1 MHDNHTDEPYEVA
14 NAVAAPK
21 GRWSLHLV
29 WLVPI
34 VSALIGG
41 WIAIKAVLEHGPTIT
56 ITFRAAEGLEPGKTK
71 IKYKNV
77 DVGEVRTIAISEDL
91 SHVVVTAD
99 MVSNF
104 SAHLVEDTRFWVVRT
119 RVTGGQVTELGTLF
133 SGSYIG
139 LDVGKSLASK
149 RDFEGLEVPPIITGD
164 IAGRQF
170 VLRGTDQ
177 GSLDT
182 GTPVYF
188 HRVPVGKVLST
199 ELDTDGAAV
208 MTRIFVAAPHDRY
221 VTTNTRFWNASG
233 VDVTVDAAG
242 LKMRTQSL
250 LSILVGGIAFET
262 PPNVPVAPQAA
273 DNTSFVIYPD
283 RDLAMKRPDQGTLR
297 FTVHFTESLRGL
309 AIGAPV
315 ELHGLPVGE
324 VVGIEMDYDEKA
336 GTYRFPVELALYPDQ
351 LARHVQPDDMK
362 MAHAGA
368 PTRQELDALVARG
381 LRAQLTTGSLLT
393 GQLFVALDFFHDATK
408 ASVNWGNVPPEL
420 PTTPSSL
427 ASLQHTLSHFAQK
440 LDKLPVEE
448 LIVDV
453 RRTLGSLQ
461 AMLRSTDALAQQLDK
476 QVAPKAEEALQEL
489 RRTLL
494 AAERLLATDAPLQQ
508 DARDALRQLG
518 RASQSLHE
526 LAEFLERHPESL
538 IRGRTEERP

>member
-1 MHDNHTDEPYEVA
+1 MNDRHTDEPLDVA
-14 NAVAAPK
+14 SAVAAPK

-77 DVGEVRTIAISEDL
+77 DVGEVRQITISEDL

-139 LDVGKSLASK
+139 LDVGKSLESK
-149 RDFEGLEVPPIITGD
+149 RDFEGLEIPPIITGD
-164 IAGRQF
+164 VAGRQF
-170 VLRGTDQ
+170 VLRGTGQ

-199 ELDTDGAAV
+199 ELDTDGTAV
-208 MTRIFVAAPHDRY
+208 VTRIFVAAPHDRY

-233 VDVTVDAAG
+233 LDVTVDSAG
-242 LKMRTQSL
+242 LKMHTQSL
-250 LSILVGGIAFET
+250 ISILVGGIAFET
-262 PPNVPVAPQAA
+262 PPSASIAPQAA
-273 DNTSFVIYPD
+273 DNTSFVMYPD

-297 FTVHFTESLRGL
+297 FTVYFTESLRGL
-309 AIGAPV
+309 ALGAPV

-324 VVGIEMDYDEKA
+324 VVGIEMGYDEKA
-336 GTYRFPVELALYPDQ
+336 RTYRFPVELALYPDQ
-351 LARHVQPDDMK
+351 LARHVQPDDMP
-362 MAHAGA
+362 MAHAEA
-368 PTRQELDALVARG
+368 PTRQEIDALVARG

-393 GQLFVALDFFHDATK
+393 GQLF
-408 ASVNWGNVPPEL
+408 
-420 PTTPSSL
+420 
-427 ASLQHTLSHFAQK
+427 AQK
-440 LDKLPVEE
+440 LERLPVDE
-448 LIVDV
+448 LMADL

-461 AMLRSTDALAQQLDK
+461 AMLQSTDALAQQLDK

-494 AAERLLATDAPLQQ
+494 AAEHLLETDAPLQQ

>member
-1 MHDNHTDEPYEVA
+1 MHDNHTDEPFEVA

-77 DVGEVRTIAISEDL
+77 DVGEVRKIAISEDL

-119 RVTGGQVTELGTLF
+119 RVTGGQVTELSTLF

-208 MTRIFVAAPHDRY
+208 VTRIFVAAPHDRY

-262 PPNVPVAPQAA
+262 PPNVSVAPQAA
-273 DNTSFVIYPD
+273 DNTSFVMYPD

-309 AIGAPV
+309 ALGAPV

-336 GTYRFPVELALYPDQ
+336 GTYRFPVELALYPNQ

-362 MAHAGA
+362 MAQAGA

-408 ASVNWGNVPPEL
+408 ASVNWGKVPPEL

-461 AMLRSTDALAQQLDK
+461 AMLRSADALAQQLDK

>member
-1 MHDNHTDEPYEVA
+1 MHDKQIDEWLNVA
-14 NAVAAPK
+14 SAVAAPK

-34 VSALIGG
+34 ISALISG

-56 ITFRAAEGLEPGKTK
+56 ISFKAAEGLEPGKTK

-77 DVGEVRTIAISEDL
+77 DVGEVRKITISEDL
-91 SHVVVTAD
+91 SHVIVTAD
-99 MVSNF
+99 MVNTF
-104 SAHLVEDTRFWVVRT
+104 AAHLVEDTRFWVVRT

-139 LDVGKSLASK
+139 LDVGKSLETK
-149 RDFEGLEVPPIITGD
+149 RDFEGLEIPPVITGD
-164 IAGRQF
+164 VAGRQF
-170 VLRGTDQ
+170 VLRGAGQ

-188 HRVPVGKVLST
+188 QRVPVGKVLSS
-199 ELDTDGAAV
+199 ELDPDGTAV
-208 MTRIFVAAPHDRY
+208 VTRIFIAAPHDRY

-233 VDVTVDAAG
+233 IDVSVDSAG

-250 LSILVGGIAFET
+250 ISILVGGIAFEAPSNT
-262 PPNVPVAPQAA
+262 SIAPQAA
-273 DNTSFVIYPD
+273 DHSSFVLYPD

-297 FTVHFTESLRGL
+297 FTVYFNESLRGL
-309 AIGAPV
+309 ALGAPV

-324 VVGIEMDYDEKA
+324 VTNIEMDYNEKA

-351 LARHVQPDDMK
+351 LARHVQPDDMP
-362 MAHAGA
+362 MAHAKT
-368 PTRQELDALVARG
+368 PSRQELDALVARG

-393 GQLFVALDFFHDATK
+393 GQLFVTLDFFHDVDK
-408 ASVNWGNVPPEL
+408 ASVNWGRVPPEL
-420 PTTPSSL
+420 PTIPSSL
-427 ASLQHTLSHFAQK
+427 ASLQHNLSHFAQK
-440 LDKLPVEE
+440 LEKLPVDE
-448 LIVDV
+448 LMADL

-461 AMLRSTDALAQQLDK
+461 ATLRSTDALAQQLDK

-489 RRTLL
+489 RRTLR
-494 AAERLLATDAPLQQ
+494 AAEQLLATDAPLQQ
-508 DARDALRQLG
+508 DAREALRQLG
-518 RASQSLHE
+518 QASQSLHE

-538 IRGRTEERP
+538 IRGKTEEKP

>member
-1 MHDNHTDEPYEVA
+1 MHDKHTDEPFEVA

-41 WIAIKAVLEHGPTIT
+41 WIALKAVLEHGPTIT

-77 DVGEVRTIAISEDL
+77 DVGEVRQITISEDL

-104 SAHLVEDTRFWVVRT
+104 SAHLVGDTRFWVVRT

-133 SGSYIG
+133 SGSYIS
-139 LDVGKSLASK
+139 LDVGKSLVSK

-177 GSLDT
+177 GALDS

-208 MTRIFVAAPHDRY
+208 VTRIFVAAPHDRY

-233 VDVTVDAAG
+233 VDVTVDSAG

-262 PPNVPVAPQAA
+262 PPNVSVAPQAA
-273 DNTSFVIYPD
+273 DNTSFVMYPD
-283 RDLAMKRPDQGTLR
+283 RDMAMKRPDQGTLR

-309 AIGAPV
+309 ALGAPV

-336 GTYRFPVELALYPDQ
+336 GTYRFPVELALYPNQ

-362 MAHAGA
+362 MAQAGA

-408 ASVNWGNVPPEL
+408 ASVNWGKVPPEL

-461 AMLRSTDALAQQLDK
+461 AMLRSADALAQQLDK
-476 QVAPKAEEALQEL
+476 QVAPKAEEALQGL

>member
-1 MHDNHTDEPYEVA
+1 MHDNHTDEPFEVA
-14 NAVAAPK
+14 TAVAAPK

-77 DVGEVRTIAISEDL
+77 DVGEVRQITISEDL

-139 LDVGKSLASK
+139 LDVGKSLVSK

-164 IAGRQF
+164 VAGRQF
-170 VLRGTDQ
+170 VLRGTGQ

-182 GTPVYF
+182 GTPVYY

-199 ELDTDGAAV
+199 ELDTDGTAV
-208 MTRIFVAAPHDRY
+208 VTRIFIAAPHDRY

-242 LKMRTQSL
+242 LKMHTQSL
-250 LSILVGGIAFET
+250 ISILVGGIAFET
-262 PPNVPVAPQAA
+262 PPNASVAPQAVE
-273 DNTSFVIYPD
+273 NTNFVMYPD
-283 RDLAMKRPDQGTLR
+283 RDVAMKRPNQGTLR

-309 AIGAPV
+309 ALGAPI

-381 LRAQLTTGSLLT
+381 LRAQLTTGNLLT
-393 GQLFVALDFFHDATK
+393 GQLFVALDFFHDAAK
-408 ASVNWGNVPPEL
+408 ASVNWGKVPPEL

-427 ASLQHTLSHFAQK
+427 ASLQHTLSHFAQR

-461 AMLRSTDALAQQLDK
+461 AVLRSTDALAQQLDK
-476 QVAPKAEEALQEL
+476 QLAPKAEEALQEL
-489 RRTLL
+489 RRTLF
-494 AAERLLATDAPLQQ
+494 AAEQLLATDAPLQQ

>member
-1 MHDNHTDEPYEVA
+1 MHDRPTDEPLEVTS
-14 NAVAAPK
+14 AVAAPK

-41 WIAIKAVLEHGPTIT
+41 WIEVKAVLDHGPTIT

-77 DVGEVRTIAISEDL
+77 DVGEVKQITISEDL

-119 RVTGGQVTELGTLF
+119 RVAGGQVTELGTLF

-139 LDVGKSLASK
+139 LDVGKSLVSK

-164 IAGRQF
+164 VAGRQF
-170 VLRGTDQ
+170 VLRGTGQ

-182 GTPVYF
+182 GTPIYF
-188 HRVPVGKVLST
+188 HRVPVGKVLSA
-199 ELDTDGAAV
+199 ELDTDGTAV
-208 MTRIFVAAPHDRY
+208 VTRIFVAAPHDRY

-233 VDVTVDAAG
+233 VDVTVDSAG

-250 LSILVGGIAFET
+250 ISILVGGIAFET
-262 PPNVPVAPQAA
+262 PPNASVTPQAA
-273 DNTSFVIYPD
+273 ENTNFVMYPD
-283 RDLAMKRPDQGTLR
+283 RDMAMKRPDQGTLR
-297 FTVHFTESLRGL
+297 FTVYFTESLRGL
-309 AIGAPV
+309 TLGAPV

-324 VVGIEMDYDEKA
+324 VTNIEMDYDDKA
-336 GTYRFPVELALYPDQ
+336 RTYRFPVELALYPDQ
-351 LARHVQPDDMK
+351 LARHVQPDDMRG
-362 MAHAGA
+362 AHAEA
-368 PTRQELDALVARG
+368 PTRQEIDALVARG

-408 ASVNWGNVPPEL
+408 ALVNWGKVPPEL
-420 PTTPSSL
+420 PTIPSSL
-427 ASLQHTLSHFAQK
+427 ASLQHNLSHFAQK
-440 LDKLPVEE
+440 LERLPVDE
-448 LIVDV
+448 LMTDL
-453 RRTLGSLQ
+453 RKTLGSLQ
-461 AMLRSTDALAQQLDK
+461 TMLRSTDALAQQLDK

-494 AAERLLATDAPLQQ
+494 AAEHLLATDAPLQQ

>member
-1 MHDNHTDEPYEVA
+1 MHDNHTDEPFEVA
-14 NAVAAPK
+14 TAVAAPK

-77 DVGEVRTIAISEDL
+77 DVGEVRQITISEDL

-139 LDVGKSLASK
+139 LDVGKSLVSK

-164 IAGRQF
+164 VAGRQF
-170 VLRGTDQ
+170 VLRGTGQ

-182 GTPVYF
+182 GTPVYY

-199 ELDTDGAAV
+199 ELDTDGTAV
-208 MTRIFVAAPHDRY
+208 VTRIFIAAPHDRY

-242 LKMRTQSL
+242 LKMHTQSL
-250 LSILVGGIAFET
+250 ISILVGGIAFET
-262 PPNVPVAPQAA
+262 PPNASVAPQAVE
-273 DNTSFVIYPD
+273 NTNFVMYPD
-283 RDLAMKRPDQGTLR
+283 RDVAMKRPNQGTLR

-309 AIGAPV
+309 ALGAPI

-381 LRAQLTTGSLLT
+381 LRAQLTTGNLLT

-408 ASVNWGNVPPEL
+408 ASVNWGKVPPEL

-440 LDKLPVEE
+440 VDKLPVEE

-461 AMLRSTDALAQQLDK
+461 AVLRSTDALAQQLDK
-476 QVAPKAEEALQEL
+476 QLAPKAEEALQEL
-489 RRTLL
+489 RRTLF
-494 AAERLLATDAPLQQ
+494 AAEQLLATDAPLQQ

-538 IRGRTEERP
+538 IRGRTEEKP

>member
-1 MHDNHTDEPYEVA
+1 MHDKHTSESLDVA
-14 NAVAAPK
+14 QAVAAPK
-21 GRWSLHLV
+21 GNWSLHLV

-34 VSALIGG
+34 VSVLIGG

-56 ITFRAAEGLEPGKTK
+56 ITFKAAERLEPGKTK

-77 DVGEVRTIAISEDL
+77 DVGEVKQITISEDL

-99 MVSNF
+99 MVNNF
-104 SAHLVEDTRFWVVRT
+104 SAHLVEDTKFWVVRT

-139 LDVGKSLASK
+139 LEVGKSLVSK

-164 IAGRQF
+164 VAGRQF
-170 VLRGTDQ
+170 ILRGTSQ

-182 GTPVYF
+182 GTPIYF
-188 HRVPVGKVLST
+188 RRVPVGKVLST
-199 ELDTDGAAV
+199 ELDTNGAAV
-208 MTRIFVAAPHDRY
+208 VTRIFVAAPHDRY

-233 VDVTVDAAG
+233 VDVTVDSAG

-250 LSILVGGIAFET
+250 ISILVGGIAFET
-262 PPNVPVAPQAA
+262 PPNASVAPQAA
-273 DNTSFVIYPD
+273 ENTSFVMYPD
-283 RDLAMKRPDQGTLR
+283 QDTAMRRSTQGTLR
-297 FTVHFTESLRGL
+297 FTTYFTESLRGL
-309 AIGAPV
+309 TLGAPV
-315 ELHGLPVGE
+315 ELHGFPVGE
-324 VVGIEMDYDEKA
+324 VVGIEMDYDEKTR
-336 GTYRFPVELALYPDQ
+336 TYRFPVELALYPDQ
-351 LARHVQPDDMK
+351 LARHLHHDDMHV
-362 MAHAGA
+362 AHTEA
-368 PTRQELDALVARG
+368 PIRQKFDALIARG
-381 LRAQLTTGSLLT
+381 LRAQLSTGSLLT

-408 ASVNWGNVPPEL
+408 ASVNWEKVPPEL
-420 PTTPSSL
+420 PTIPSSL
-427 ASLQHTLSHFAQK
+427 ASLQHTLSHFAQR

-508 DARDALRQLG
+508 EARDALRQLG

>member
-1 MHDNHTDEPYEVA
+1 MHDRHTDEPFEVA
-14 NAVAAPK
+14 SAVAAPK

-41 WIAIKAVLEHGPTIT
+41 WIAIKAVLEQGPTIT
-56 ITFRAAEGLEPGKTK
+56 ITFKAAEGLEPGKTK

-77 DVGEVRTIAISEDL
+77 DVGEVRLITISDDL

-99 MVSNF
+99 MVNNF
-104 SAHLVEDTRFWVVRT
+104 SPHLVEDTRFWVVRT

-139 LDVGKSLASK
+139 LDVGKSQVSK
-149 RDFEGLEVPPIITGD
+149 REFEGLEIPPIITD
-164 IAGRQF
+164 DTAGKQF
-170 VLRGTDQ
+170 ILRGTNQ

-182 GTPVYF
+182 GTPIYF
-188 HRVPVGKVLST
+188 HQVPVGKVLST
-199 ELDTDGAAV
+199 ELDTDGASV
-208 MTRIFVAAPHDRY
+208 VTRIFIAAPHDRY

-233 VDVTVDAAG
+233 VDVTVNAAG

-250 LSILVGGIAFET
+250 ISILVGGIAFET
-262 PPNVPVAPQAA
+262 PPNAPVAPQAA

-283 RDLAMKRPDQGTLR
+283 RDRAMKRPDQGTLR
-297 FTVHFTESLRGL
+297 FAVHFTESLRGL
-309 AIGAPV
+309 TLGAPV

-324 VVGIEMDYDEKA
+324 VTSIGMDYDVKTR
-336 GTYRFPVELALYPDQ
+336 TYRFPVELALYPDQ
-351 LARHVQPDDMK
+351 LARPVQLDDMK
-362 MAHAGA
+362 MAHTEA
-368 PTRQELDALVARG
+368 PAKQELDALVVHG

-408 ASVNWGNVPPEL
+408 ASINWGTTPPEL
-420 PTTPSSL
+420 PTIPSSL
-427 ASLQHTLSHFAQK
+427 ASLQHTLSHFTK
-440 LDKLPVEE
+440 RLDKLPMEE
-448 LIVDV
+448 LLVDV

-461 AMLRSTDALAQQLDK
+461 AVLRSTDALAQRLDK
-476 QVAPKAEEALQEL
+476 QIAPKAEEALQEL

-494 AAERLLATDAPLQQ
+494 AAEQLLATDAPLQQ
-508 DARDALRQLG
+508 DAREALRQLG

-526 LAEFLERHPESL
+526 LAEFLERHPESF

>member
-1 MHDNHTDEPYEVA
+1 MHDRHPDESLDVA
-14 NAVAAPK
+14 SAVAAPK

-34 VSALIGG
+34 ISALIGG

-56 ITFRAAEGLEPGKTK
+56 ISFKAAEGLEPGKTK

-77 DVGEVRTIAISEDL
+77 DVGEVRKITISEDL
-91 SHVVVTAD
+91 SHVIVTAD
-99 MVSNF
+99 MVNTF
-104 SAHLVEDTRFWVVRT
+104 AAHLVEDTRFWVVRT

-139 LDVGKSLASK
+139 LDVGKSLEAK
-149 RDFEGLEVPPIITGD
+149 RDFEGLEIPPVITGD
-164 IAGRQF
+164 VAGRQF
-170 VLRGTDQ
+170 VLRGAGQ

-188 HRVPVGKVLST
+188 QRIPVGKVLSS
-199 ELDTDGAAV
+199 ELDPDGTAV
-208 MTRIFVAAPHDRY
+208 VTRIFIAAPHDRY

-233 VDVTVDAAG
+233 IDVSVDSAG

-250 LSILVGGIAFET
+250 ISILVGGIAFEAPSNT
-262 PPNVPVAPQAA
+262 SIAPQAA
-273 DNTSFVIYPD
+273 DHSSFVLYPD

-297 FTVHFTESLRGL
+297 FTVYFNESLRGL
-309 AIGAPV
+309 ALGAPV

-324 VVGIEMDYDEKA
+324 VTNIEMDYNEKA

-351 LARHVQPDDMK
+351 LARHVQPDDMPI
-362 MAHAGA
+362 AHAKT
-368 PTRQELDALVARG
+368 PSRQELDALVARG

-393 GQLFVALDFFHDATK
+393 GQLFVTLDFFHDVDK
-408 ASVNWGNVPPEL
+408 ASVNWGRVPPEL
-420 PTTPSSL
+420 PTIPSSL
-427 ASLQHTLSHFAQK
+427 ARLQHNLSHFAQK
-440 LDKLPVEE
+440 LEKLPVDE
-448 LIVDV
+448 LMADL

-461 AMLRSTDALAQQLDK
+461 ATLRSTDALAQQLDK

-494 AAERLLATDAPLQQ
+494 AAEQLLATDAPLQQ
-508 DARDALRQLG
+508 DAREALRQLG

-538 IRGRTEERP
+538 IRGKTEEKP